1 MGGMWFDPEVLGDS
15 LSETAGYKSGLALSI
30 EAMCD
35 HLSDT
40 PYADLLRAS
49 ETQIVRLR
57 SEDYDDIFYKLL
69 HRIGYTK
76 EEFNGDITGVG
87 LYHKYKDTDLK
98 KVHAGVLEI
107 FTQTLPVMMQEA
119 QEKGVKSLDPELF
132 MRTAHEH
139 YGKEGLAMAYERLMV
154 FNRGLNLSPHSGL
167 RYREWKNIEK
177 LESLFKGGAGNPEL
191 GVFIDQ
197 RFINYLYVN
206 HEKLVDMHW
215 RKFEE
220 LTAEY
225 FQKEGFNVEL
235 GPGTNDDGVDV
246 RVWKP
251 TQDRNNEAP
260 HIIIQCKRQKHNV
273 EKVVVKGLYA
283 DMLFQKAELGLVA
296 TTSELSP
303 GAQKTIIARG
313 YSIEEVDNNG
323 VRKWLEALRTP
334 GTGIVRI

>member
-1 MGGMWFDPEVLGDS
+1 
-15 LSETAGYKSGLALSI
+15 
-30 EAMCD
+30 
-35 HLSDT
+35 
-40 PYADLLRAS
+40 
-49 ETQIVRLR
+49 
-57 SEDYDDIFYKLL
+57 
-69 HRIGYTK
+69 
-76 EEFNGDITGVG
+76 
-87 LYHKYKDTDLK
+87 
-98 KVHAGVLEI
+98 
-107 FTQTLPVMMQEA
+107 
-119 QEKGVKSLDPELF
+119 
-132 MRTAHEH
+132 
-139 YGKEGLAMAYERLMV
+139 
-154 FNRGLNLSPHSGL
+154 
-167 RYREWKNIEK
+167 
-177 LESLFKGGAGNPEL
+177 
-191 GVFIDQ
+191 
-197 RFINYLYVN
+197 
-206 HEKLVDMHW
+206 MHW

-225 FQKEGFNVEL
+225 FQKQGFNVEL